1 MSGDDLRFVEDKTSL
16 SERLHELA
24 RRKVTLQ
31 QSYAAL
37 SRDLESLRQTLSAED
52 WLRLDAPL

>member
-1 MSGDDLRFVEDKTSL
+1 MNGNDLLFVEGKADL
-16 SERLHELA
+16 SDRLHELEI
-24 RRKVTLQ
+24 RKGTLQ

-37 SRDLESLRQTLSAED
+37 SRDLESLRQTLSVED

>member
-16 SERLHELA
+16 SERLHELEK
-24 RRKVTLQ
+24 RKVNLQ

-37 SRDLESLRQTLSAED
+37 SRDLDSLRQTLSAED

>member
-1 MSGDDLRFVEDKTSL
+1 MSGNDLLLVKDKSDL
-16 SERLHELA
+16 PQRLLELA